1 MINLKFH
8 YFTILQE
15 NWEILINEETSRL
28 IEFSPNYNEYL
39 LPNLESTLFSEPF
52 KQVQRSDFD
61 GWIDNLRKLFY
72 SFLRLLLLFYVWV
85 IGFMLKTHKWT
96 KKGSRKNIN
105 FHEVNEKI
113 MKKSIM
119 KGCLCCP
126 SVSFFCCAKKKREVF
141 CVIFSMGRNLHYCIW
156 NGEKEDLRMH
166 NHFSEGRLL
175 SADYNLKIEK
185 NLLYHFIFSKF
196 QFNTLQSFTF
206 INRTVFGKFSNKSI
220 RNCIKNRI

>member
-105 FHEVNEKI
+105 FHESKWKNNEEKYYERLPLLSKRFI
-113 MKKSIM
+113 FL
-119 KGCLCCP
+119 LCQ
-126 SVSFFCCAKKKREVF
+126 KKKRSIL
-141 CVIFSMGRNLHYCIW
+141 CYIFDG
-156 NGEKEDLRMH
+156 
-166 NHFSEGRLL
+166 
-175 SADYNLKIEK
+175 
-185 NLLYHFIFSKF
+185 
-196 QFNTLQSFTF
+196 
-206 INRTVFGKFSNKSI
+206 
-220 RNCIKNRI
+220 